1 MYPLFYEP
9 CLDGTLEIDPDVR
22 KLLRQLRHAARWSL
36 LPYGWWTDADGSFV
50 IFDGRYRP
58 ICRKRPHGSI
68 EIVAPGTWIAYVGQS
83 WLYRGLV
90 HPDNNAAARDRVLGV
105 VQRLDLAD
113 EIARRREHVRET
125 RTPLPRW
132 NLVAGRA

>member
-36 LPYGWWTDADGSFV
+36 LPYGWWTEADGSFV
-50 IFDGRYRP
+50 IFDRCYRP
-58 ICRKRPHGSI
+58 IGRKRPHGTI
-68 EIVAPGTWIAYVGQS
+68 DIVAPDTWIAYMGQF
-83 WLYRGLV
+83 WLYRGLA
-90 HPDNNAAARDRVLGV
+90 HPESNEAARDRVLGV

-113 EIARRREHVRET
+113 EIARRREQVRET
-125 RTPLPRW
+125 RAPLPRW
-132 NLVAGRA
+132 NAVTGRV